1 MTPQDFIKK
10 HPDFI
15 WWTTNYESLDEG
27 AIVEAT
33 LNFGDWAD
41 VQELVAI
48 IGMERIARIFRTQAF
63 RARSN
68 YHPKTK
74 HFFTIYFDTYAPG
87 NP

>member
-1 MTPQDFIKK
+1 MTAQDFIKN

-15 WWTTNYESLDEG
+15 WWTKDYGSLDES
-27 AIVEAT
+27 AVVEAT

-41 VQELVAI
+41 VQELIAI
-48 IGMERIARIFRTQAF
+48 IGMENIARIFRMQTS

-74 HFFTIYFDTYAPG
+74 HFFTLYFNAYAPG
-87 NP
+87 NS